1 MVFIYLCIY
10 TYIHTYIHIH
20 TYTYIYVHIHT
31 YTREDKL
38 LEVMRGIASLPGRSK
53 ESIIVFFNKKFA
65 CDNAV
70 SLLRKEGWA
79 SVSIHGGKVQE
90 ERMRSLQALTAG
102 RVQVIVATDVAARGL
117 DIKGVSHVISVD
129 LPDNGVDDWV
139 HRVGRTAR
147 AGASGHAHTFV
158 CRHDSD
164 KARQLVQ
171 VLTDAGQTVPDFLRS
186 LAASAPHGGG
196 GGGRFGG
203 RGRGGRGGYGGGGFR
218 GGRSGRYGGSG
229 YGDGGGQGRG
239 YGGGGG
245 GQWGGGARRG
255 YGGGMGRDPSHM
267 RF

>member
-1 MVFIYLCIY
+1 M
-10 TYIHTYIHIH
+10 
-20 TYTYIYVHIHT
+20 
-31 YTREDKL
+31 
-38 LEVMRGIASLPGRSK
+38 MRGISSIPGRSK

-90 ERMRSLQALTAG
+90 ERMRSLQAFTAG

-186 LAASAPHGGG
+186 LAASAPHGGRG
-196 GGGRFGG
+196 GRSRFGG
-203 RGRGGRGGYGGGGFR
+203 RGRGGFR
-218 GGRSGRYGGSG
+218 GGRSGGYGGSG
-229 YGDGGGQGRG
+229 YGGGGGQGRE
-239 YGGGGG
+239 YGEEGE
-245 GQWGGGARRG
+245 GQWGGVVRRG
-255 YGGGMGRDPSHM
+255 YGGGMGRDPNHM